1 MIKVVYDF
9 ILIREKV
16 DEWLRNNTD
25 EYVYSLPR
33 HHPLLV
39 QAVENVA
46 RDPDMYIREI
56 EGTQY
61 SIWSDRHGN
70 EQIWTPEDFN
80 WVEVVINEKEQE

>member
-1 MIKVVYDF
+1 MSSKVVYDF
-9 ILIREKV
+9 NFVREKV
-16 DEWLRNNTD
+16 NEWLKNNT
-25 EYVYSLPR
+25 EYSSIYGLPR

-46 RDPDMYIREI
+46 RDSLGDPDIYIREI

-70 EQIWTPEDFN
+70 ETIWTPEDFD
-80 WVEVVINEKEQE
+80 WVEVD